1 LPRIAEL
8 ERLCRKADSLVLER
22 RYGEAEQVE
31 SQAAS
36 LARPAGEQSEAY
48 AFVHATRGRR
58 LLAVGDANAAEE
70 AFAQAATNFRAT
82 RPDGELVRALQG
94 AAQAARAHRAPEGYA
109 RALHY
114 DDEALGRAREMGA
127 TALWFTSLLGRAVS
141 LTELARPEAAAAL
154 EEALAQ
160 ARRQEPVPGARVALV
175 VRAQARLA
183 EAQERLLEA
192 QRLREEAA
200 AIEDA
205 ESRGVPP
212 AATPVTGAAPAAPV
226 HRAPR
231 EGELETAL
239 AELEALI
246 GLSAV
251 KLEIRSLASFLS
263 VQAKRAAAGMKR
275 ARVAQHI
282 VFAGPPGTGKTT
294 VARIL
299 ARIYFALGF
308 LQTPKLVE
316 VSRAGLV
323 ATHVGQTAPKVN
335 EVVDSALDGVLFV
348 DEVYS
353 LVSESSED
361 FGHEALATLLQ
372 RMENDRERL
381 VVVVAGYLDRVETFL
396 DSNPGLK
403 SRFTTMI
410 VFPDFTPGELTAIFA
425 KFAAENE
432 YRLAGEAEAR
442 VREVMEAL
450 YAEKDEHFGNAR
462 TVRNVFEDSIAAHAA
477 RVDALHSPTRE
488 QLGTIEPQDITV
500 VRDHLA

>member
-1 LPRIAEL
+1 MPRIAEI
-8 ERLCRKADSLVLER
+8 ERLSRKADALVLDR
-22 RYGEAEQVE
+22 RYGEAERVE
-31 SQAAS
+31 SRAAG
-36 LARPAGEQSEAY
+36 LARSEGEQSEAY
-48 AFVHATRGRR
+48 AFVHAARGRR
-58 LLAVGDANAAEE
+58 LLALGQADGAEE
-70 AFAQAATNFRAT
+70 AFAQAAANFRAT

-94 AAQAARAHRAPEGYA
+94 AAQAARAHRTPEAYE
-109 RALHY
+109 RALRY
-114 DDEALGRAREMGA
+114 DEEALARGRELGA

-141 LTELARPEAAAAL
+141 LTELGRPEAAAAL

-160 ARRQEPVPGARVALV
+160 ARRQEPTPGARVALV

-183 EAQERLLEA
+183 EAEERLLEA
-192 QRLREEAA
+192 QRLREEAD
-200 AIEDA
+200 AIEDGQA
-205 ESRGVPP
+205 GGAP
-212 AATPVTGAAPAAPV
+212 ATAAPAPGPAPEAPV
-226 HRAPR
+226 HRGPE
-231 EGELETAL
+231 EGELKDAL

-246 GLSAV
+246 GLAAV
-251 KLEIRSLASFLS
+251 KAEIRNLASFLS
-263 VQAKRAAAGMKR
+263 VQAKRAEAGIKR

-316 VSRAGLV
+316 VSRSGLV

-353 LVSESSED
+353 LVKESAED
-361 FGHEALATLLQ
+361 FGHEALETLLQ

-403 SRFTTMI
+403 SRFTTMV
-410 VFPDFTPGELTAIFA
+410 VFPDFTPAELTAIFA

-432 YRLAGEAEAR
+432 YRLSAGAEAR
-442 VREVMEAL
+442 VREVMEEL
-450 YAEKDEHFGNAR
+450 YAEKDQHFGNAR

-477 RVDALHSPTRE
+477 RVDTLASPTRDE
-488 QLGTIEPQDITV
+488 LATLEAQDVTV
-500 VRDHLA
+500 VRDHLG